1 MFMPRTL
8 IIFYLVKM
16 EIEEKEVNG
25 VEEPTTNANSPASS
39 SSAPPPLLKQP
50 QAPGLKV
57 PQITPQSRY
66 LTLDGPHHL
75 Y

>member
-39 SSAPPPLLKQP
+39 SSVPPPLLKQP

-66 LTLDGPHHL
+66 LTLDGPHPL